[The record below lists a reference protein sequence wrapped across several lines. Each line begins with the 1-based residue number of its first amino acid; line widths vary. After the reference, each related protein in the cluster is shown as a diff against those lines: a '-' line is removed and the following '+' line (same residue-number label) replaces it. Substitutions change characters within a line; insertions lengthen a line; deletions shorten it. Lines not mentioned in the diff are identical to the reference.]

1 MTVSGRLLPA
11 SRRATWVSWAVP
23 IACGLLAVGYLAPHA
38 PSIALGATAVLAI
51 IGVSLYEPAFVPVVA
66 MPLLV
71 VAQRVG
77 GGAVDLSVS
86 DAMLFLAFWPAL
98 IMSHR
103 PFSGPLRTLL
113 VLSAICQVCSLFTV
127 IANRYPQNAV
137 EWVHAA
143 VLVAGALVVGWAI
156 GSSGH
161 ASAALAAFVVV
172 CTVIGLNA
180 CLLGL
185 RTGFSTP
192 VYPTWPLELG
202 KNFAGP
208 ILSWAALI
216 SFARPPWLRW
226 PVLFAVPTFSI
237 CALGTFA
244 THSRQ
249 ALVGLGVGM
258 IVIAF
263 RPGQGPHRWGRRLL
277 LLGTTPFILFV
288 ASSVQSDLSGE
299 DQFNSTALRL
309 PGLEGGMDVWHES
322 PLVGGGL
329 RWWLAGPRAGT
340 SFQPPS
346 VFIEVLSSVGL
357 IGLIGFLILMAGATV
372 VAWRL
377 PVAYGTLALAVT
389 LARFT
394 QSQFDQFWVSAL
406 VSIPF
411 VILGICVGAAA
422 READAVEPRPRKS
435 ARGRPHHEPHPRMD
449 PVPAGG
455 RHRSA

>member
-1 MTVSGRLLPA
+1 MSGRFLSSSGRTAWMGLA
-11 SRRATWVSWAVP
+11 LAV
-23 IACGLLAVGYLAPHA
+23 ICGLIALGYLAPRA
-38 PSIALGATAVLAI
+38 PSIALAAAAAMAI
-51 IGVSLYEPAFVPVVA
+51 IGISLYEPAFVPVLA

-71 VAQRVG
+71 VSERVG
-77 GGAVDLSVS
+77 GDAVDLSVS
-86 DAMLFLAFWPAL
+86 DAALFLAFWPAL
-98 IMSHR
+98 LFSRR
-103 PFSGPLRTLL
+103 PFSRPLRTLL
-113 VLSAICQVCSLFTV
+113 ILSAVYQVCSLFTV
-127 IANRYPQNAV
+127 IANRYPQNAI
-137 EWVHAA
+137 EWFHAA

-161 ASAALAAFVVV
+161 ASAALSAFVIA

-180 CLLGL
+180 CILGA
-185 RTGFSTP
+185 RIGFSSP
-192 VYPTWPLELG
+192 VYPTWPMDLG

-216 SFARPPWLRW
+216 VFARPPWLRW
-226 PVLFAVPTFSI
+226 PVVFTLPTFVI

-244 THSRQ
+244 TQSRQ
-249 ALVGLGVGM
+249 ALIGLGVGM

-263 RPGQGPHRWGRRLL
+263 RPGQGRLWGRRLL
-277 LLGTTPFILFV
+277 LLCTTPFILFV

-309 PGLEGGMDVWHES
+309 PGLEGGLDVWHDN
-322 PLVGGGL
+322 PLFGGGL
-329 RWWLAGPRAGT
+329 RWWLAGPRAYT

-357 IGLIGFLILMAGATV
+357 VGLLGFLVLMVGSAV

-411 VILGICVGAAA
+411 LILGVCVGAAA
-422 READAVEPRPRKS
+422 REQDEGSSEPVARDMS
-435 ARGRPHHEPHPRMD
+435 AGPTTPGIEV
-449 PVPAGG
+449 VPAG
-455 RHRSA
+455 RPRWPR